1 MDEVKVAFTAPDG
14 TVKAAAVL
22 EVADTPETR
31 AAGLSKR
38 ATLEDGRG
46 MFFDQA
52 GVYWMKD
59 VNFPL
64 DLTFVTKEGEVLE
77 TVAMPVDR
85 GGIFHYSPSAEN
97 AVKAAHAIETPL
109 GYMAAHGVAPGD
121 LVVVQDPQDAQ
132 GEG

>member
-1 MDEVKVAFTAPDG
+1 MDEVKVAFTGQDG
-14 TVKAAAVL
+14 AVKASVVL

-31 AAGLSKR
+31 ATGLSKR
-38 ATLEDGRG
+38 ASLEEGHG
-46 MFFDQA
+46 MFFDRA

-77 TVAMPVDR
+77 TVAMPVDK
-85 GGIFHYSPSAEN
+85 GGVFHYSPSAEN

-109 GYMAAHGVAPGD
+109 GFIEGHGVVPGD
-121 LVVVQDPQDAQ
+121 MVVVQED
-132 GEG
+132 

>member
-1 MDEVKVAFTAPDG
+1 MDEVKVAFTGPDG
-14 TVKAAAVL
+14 AVKASVVL

-38 ATLEDGRG
+38 ATLDDGCG
-46 MFFDQA
+46 MFFDKA

-77 TVAMPVDR
+77 TVAMPVDK
-85 GGIFHYSPSAEN
+85 GGVFHYSPTAGN
-97 AVKAAHAIETPL
+97 AAKAAHAIETPM
-109 GYMAAHGVAPGD
+109 GYLAEHGVAPGD
-121 LVVVQDPQDAQ
+121 TVVVQ

>member
-1 MDEVKVAFTAPDG
+1 MDEVKVTFVGPDG
-14 TVKAAAVL
+14 EVKAAAVL

-38 ATLEDGRG
+38 ASLDDGHG
-46 MFFDQA
+46 MFFDRA

-77 TVAMPVDR
+77 TVPMPIDKDGV
-85 GGIFHYSPSAEN
+85 FHYSPSVEN

-109 GYMAAHGVAPGD
+109 GYLAAHGVVPGD
-121 LVVVQDPQDAQ
+121 VVTVQED
-132 GEG
+132 

>member
-1 MDEVKVAFTAPDG
+1 MDEVKVAFTGPDG
-14 TVKAAAVL
+14 AVKASAVL

-31 AAGLSKR
+31 AEGLSKR
-38 ATLEDGRG
+38 ASLAEGRG
-46 MFFDQA
+46 MFFDRA

-77 TVAMPVDR
+77 TVAMPVDK
-85 GGIFHYSPSAEN
+85 GGVFHYSPSARN

-109 GYMAAHGVAPGD
+109 GYLAAHGVQPGD
-121 LVVVQDPQDAQ
+121 LVVVEED
-132 GEG
+132 